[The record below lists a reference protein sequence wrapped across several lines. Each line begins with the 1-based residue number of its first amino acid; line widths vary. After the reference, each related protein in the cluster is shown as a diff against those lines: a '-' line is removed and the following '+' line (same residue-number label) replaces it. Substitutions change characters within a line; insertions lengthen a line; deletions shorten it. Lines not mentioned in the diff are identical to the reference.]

1 MENVRFHITC
11 KGIVIYKHKILIL
24 KRVRASSD
32 GLGYW
37 ELPGGG
43 LEYGETPEMI
53 ECFCPSTDI
62 ELSKDEIKTLK
73 KIINSTPES
82 IKYLSGR
89 ISNSEELY
97 YEALE
102 SDPYTYGLI
111 FTQNLNGH
119 GVYSSNS
126 QLVEKIFKK
135 YKINEDTLIEWSKT
149 PTVINVENTLI

>member
-1 MENVRFHITC
+1 
-11 KGIVIYKHKILIL
+11 
-24 KRVRASSD
+24 
-32 GLGYW
+32 
-37 ELPGGG
+37 
-43 LEYGETPEMI
+43 MI
-53 ECFCPSTDI
+53 ECFCPSNDI

-111 FTQNLNGH
+111 FTQNFNGH

-149 PTVINVENTLI
+149 PTVIKVENTLI